1 MTMRV
6 TVNGVATEVAE
17 GITVADLIATR
28 TEQRR
33 VAVAVNSEVVP
44 RSGWQTT
51 SLRAGDSVEILAAAA
66 GG

>member
-1 MTMRV
+1 MRV
-6 TVNGVATEVAE
+6 TINGTSTEVAE

-33 VAVAVNSEVVP
+33 RVAVAVNSEVVP
-44 RSGWQTT
+44 RSGWETT